1 MRGAVRRI
9 AVIGAECVGKTTLC
23 EQLARELRGDWIAEY
38 LREFCAARGR
48 TPAESEQ
55 AHILQVQ
62 IEREAQAEAAAAA
75 RGLGWLLCDSAPI
88 VTATYSVQYFGDRSL
103 LDAAIAHHRRY
114 DATLLLAPDLPWQAD
129 GIQRDGAGVR
139 ERFHALLA
147 GRLSAAGIST
157 HLTEGQGAAR
167 LASARAVLL
176 RL

>member
-1 MRGAVRRI
+1 MSVAVRRI

-23 EQLARELRGDWIAEY
+23 EQLAHELPGDWIQEY
-38 LREFCAARGR
+38 LREFCVARGR

-88 VTATYSVQYFGDRSL
+88 VTATYSMQYFGDRSL
-103 LDAAIAHHRRY
+103 LDAALAHHRRY
-114 DATLLLAPDLPWQAD
+114 DATLLLAPDLPWHAD
-129 GIQRDGAGVR
+129 GILRDGPGVR

-147 GRLSAAGIST
+147 GRLSGAGIGA
-157 HLTEGQGAAR
+157 HLTAGKGKAR
-167 LASARAVLL
+167 LANARAAL
-176 RL
+176 RCL